1 MSSISFDN
9 PYLLLLAIPLAVLL
23 VVPFFVAVRKENA
36 NWHSVTSCVIHVL
49 LAVIIAFTAA
59 GTTIETTVTKTE
71 VYVLADVSYSS
82 NKNLDTIDGY
92 IKELKA
98 NLPRG
103 AELGVVC
110 FAKEQQLYV
119 RLGGNL
125 KSVKGANTELL
136 NDGETDIESAL
147 DYANSLFR
155 NDVIKRIV
163 VISDGKQT
171 HLSDSNA
178 LKRAADVLRAENVYV
193 DAVYL
198 DNNLSSGAKEIQI
211 TSADATQ
218 NTYLGKSESAE
229 ITVQSTYA
237 TQAKLSL
244 YKGEIEAESRI
255 ANLTVGYN
263 VIAFNLNTDSE
274 GEFDYRVTVTADE
287 DESPFN
293 NSVYFTQKVSGKARV
308 LLITDNA
315 SDREEI
321 INAYG
326 LKATVDSF
334 ATDDEI
340 PCSTEQL
347 CLYDE
352 IILSNVDLT
361 KSRDYEAFI
370 EGLDSAVSL
379 FGKSLITYGNVYLH
393 EKEELSSLGSMLP
406 VRFGNAERESR
417 LYTLVIDAS
426 YSMDMLSKLSVAKT
440 AAKQLVTKLNEKD
453 NLCIVTFDGNYHPVF
468 MPDVISDTPASGA
481 VYSTRELALS
491 AIDDITTH
499 HGTVISYGLQEAIKL
514 IKDLSYGQKQIM
526 LISDGMTVGD
536 TNETAMIT
544 EQLAKL
550 NQYGIS
556 ASVIDVGRG
565 NDTGAASSSAEALLK
580 NIAQKTG
587 GEYYFA
593 SDKEELEVKFGEG
606 LLDDFGSAVID
617 DYARVNIV
625 RSSDSVLNDVELT
638 SSDYVTGFLYNKAK
652 WSAVTVLESLYE
664 RENGKIE
671 KVPLYSYWNYG
682 NGKVSTLAC
691 NLDKT
696 TDGWFSYAR
705 EKFISNVFDTNTPT
719 EKTSY
724 PFVATVTEENG
735 FVNVTLTPARVDT
748 RVKAKITVIGP
759 EDDVSSA
766 EVYDMSFSSSA
777 YGYRFEPTSVG
788 KYSINVEYIYPG
800 DANYTASFTYN
811 LSYLPEYDAFTSFDR
826 SALQKMVGTYGKV
839 MKDGDRLFIENDES
853 LISTYIYDLTVTL
866 LVISVILFAADV
878 AIRKLRWE
886 DIRSLFGKG
895 KV

>member
-9 PYLLLLAIPLAVLL
+9 PYLLLLAIPLAILL
-23 VVPFFVAVRKENA
+23 VVSFIIAVRKENA
-36 NWHSVTSCVIHVL
+36 NWHSVASCVIHVL

-82 NKNLDTIDGY
+82 NKNLDTMDGY

-103 AELGVVC
+103 AEMGVVC

-119 RLGGNL
+119 RLGSNL
-125 KSVKGANTELL
+125 KSVRGANTELL

-178 LKRAADVLRAENVYV
+178 LKRAADTLRAENVYV

-198 DNNLSSGAKEIQI
+198 DNNISSSAKEIQI
-211 TSADATQ
+211 TSAEVTQ
-218 NTYLGKSESAE
+218 NTYLGKAESAE
-229 ITVQSTYA
+229 ITIQSTYSA
-237 TQAKLSL
+237 QAKLSL
-244 YKGEIEAESRI
+244 YRGSIEIESRI
-255 ANLTVGYN
+255 ANLTNGYN
-263 VIAFNLNTDSE
+263 VVGFNLDTNSE
-274 GEFDYRVTVTADE
+274 GVFDYRVTVTADD
-287 DESPFN
+287 DENKFN
-293 NSVYFTQKVSGKARV
+293 NSVIFTQKVSGKARV
-308 LLITDNA
+308 LLITDND
-315 SDREEI
+315 SDCVDIER
-321 INAYG
+321 AYDI
-326 LKATVDSF
+326 KATVDSYS
-334 ATDDEI
+334 TNDEI
-340 PCSTEQL
+340 PCSSEQL

-361 KSRDYEAFI
+361 KSRDYKAFI

-406 VRFGNAERESR
+406 VRFGNADRDSK

-426 YSMDMLSKLSVAKT
+426 YSMDNYQRFTIAKT
-440 AAKQLVTKLNEKD
+440 AAKQLITKLNEKD
-453 NLCIVTFDGNYHPVF
+453 NLCIVSFDGNYHPVF
-468 MPDVISDTPASGA
+468 MPEEISDTPASGEI
-481 VYSTRELALS
+481 YSTRELAIK
-491 AIDDITTH
+491 AVDDLYTH
-499 HGTVISYGLQEAIKL
+499 HGTVISYGLQEAVRL

-536 TNETAMIT
+536 ADETALIT
-544 EQLAKL
+544 EQLTKL

-565 NDTGAASSSAEALLK
+565 NDTSAASSSAEALLK
-580 NIAQKTG
+580 SIAQKTG

-593 SDKEELEVKFGEG
+593 SNKDELEVEFGKG

-617 DYARVNIV
+617 DNAHINVV
-625 RSSDSVLNDVELT
+625 RSSDSVLKDIEINP
-638 SSDYVTGFLYNKAK
+638 SDYVTGFLYNRSK

-696 TDGWFSYAR
+696 TEGLQYVRD
-705 EKFISNVFDTNTPT
+705 KFISNVFDTNTPT
-719 EKTSY
+719 EKASY
-724 PFVATVTEENG
+724 PFVATMIEENG

-748 RVKAKITVIGP
+748 RVKAKITVTGP
-759 EDDVSSA
+759 DDDKLA
-766 EVYDMSFSSSA
+766 ESQDMSFSSSSYA
-777 YGYRFEPTSVG
+777 YRFEPSAVG

-811 LSYLPEYDAFTSFDR
+811 LSYLPEYDAFASYDK
-826 SALQKMVGTYGKV
+826 SSLQKMVGSYGKV
-839 MKDGDRLFIENDES
+839 MKDGDRLYIENDES

-895 KV
+895 KM